1 MLKNLSG
8 AILSILI
15 AVIAFML
22 SRLDPAFDSLVVS
35 IVFGMLLSNVLARRE
50 ALQKGIGIMLR
61 FSLPAGIALYGTQLT
76 LGANVSSKTL
86 LSVIA
91 VFVFSFATT
100 FYLARL
106 LRLSEK
112 LSILI
117 ASGLAVCGA
126 SAIAII
132 APLIHAKK
140 EETSISVIVIMVVG
154 LLSIIFYPLLWDWA
168 GLAVRDSAFLSGTTI
183 PMLGQVKI
191 TARTFGA
198 EALGLAVKFK
208 LVRIF
213 MLLFLAIGLLMFSR
227 RWDSS
232 GAVDTQNAQ
241 GGECIKRTG
250 DLNAMTGLHMPW
262 FMFAFIT
269 FALLVNSV
277 DAVASIAYIFTPV
290 SSFLLSAA
298 LASVGLSVDFDS
310 ITSEGARPLLV
321 AVSSWVF
328 VTLLIYIGLRVL
340 NV

>member
-1 MLKNLSG
+1 MFKNLSG

-15 AVIAFML
+15 AVIAFTL
-22 SRLDPAFDSLVVS
+22 SRLDPAFDSLVIS
-35 IVFGMLLSNVLARRE
+35 IVLGMLLSNVLARRDV
-50 ALQKGIGIMLR
+50 LQKGIEVMLR

-76 LGANVSSKTL
+76 LGADVSYRTL

-91 VFVFSFATT
+91 VFVFSFAIT
-100 FYLARL
+100 FFIARL
-106 LRLSEK
+106 FRLSEK
-112 LSILI
+112 LSVLL

-126 SAIAII
+126 SAIAVIS
-132 APLIHAKK
+132 PLIGAKK
-140 EETSISVIVIMVVG
+140 EETSISLIVIMVVG
-154 LLSIIFYPLLWDWA
+154 LLSIIFYPLIWDWA
-168 GLAVRDSAFLSGTTI
+168 GLTVRESAFLSGTTI

-191 TARTFGA
+191 TARTFGT
-198 EALGLAVKFK
+198 EALALAVKFK

-227 RWDSS
+227 RWGLS
-232 GAVDTQNAQ
+232 GAGDTQNAQ
-241 GGECIKRTG
+241 GGECVRKAGFFNKIP
-250 DLNAMTGLHMPW
+250 GLHVPW
-262 FMFAFIT
+262 FMFAFII

-277 DAVASIAYIFTPV
+277 DAAASIAYIFRPV
-290 SSFLLSAA
+290 STFLLSAA

-321 AVSSWVF
+321 AVSSWAV

>member
-1 MLKNLSG
+1 MLKSLSG

-15 AVIAFML
+15 AVIAFTL

-35 IVFGMLLSNVLARRE
+35 IVLGMLLSNVLARRE

-76 LGANVSSKTL
+76 LGADVSYKTL

-91 VFVFSFATT
+91 VFVFSFAIT
-100 FYLARL
+100 FFIARL
-106 LRLSEK
+106 FRLSGK
-112 LSILI
+112 LSILL

-126 SAIAII
+126 SAIAVIS
-132 APLIHAKK
+132 PLVGAKK
-140 EETSISVIVIMVVG
+140 EETSISLIVIMVVG
-154 LLSIIFYPLLWDWA
+154 LLSIISYPLIWDWA
-168 GLAVRDSAFLSGTTI
+168 GLTVRESAFLSGTTI

-198 EALGLAVKFK
+198 EALALAVKFK

-227 RWDSS
+227 RWNSS
-232 GAVDTQNAQ
+232 GDTQNAQ
-241 GGECIKRTG
+241 GGECIRKAG
-250 DLNAMTGLHMPW
+250 FFNKIPGLHVPW
-262 FMFAFIT
+262 FMFAFMI

-277 DAVASIAYIFTPV
+277 DAAASIAYIFTPV

-321 AVSSWVF
+321 AVSSWAV
-328 VTLLIYIGLRVL
+328 VTLLIYMGLRVL